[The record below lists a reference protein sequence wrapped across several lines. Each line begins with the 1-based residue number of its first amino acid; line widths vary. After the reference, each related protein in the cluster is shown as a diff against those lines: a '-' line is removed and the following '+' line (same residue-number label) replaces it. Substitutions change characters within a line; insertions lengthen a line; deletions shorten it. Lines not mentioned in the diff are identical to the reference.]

1 MSDNFIDQGNGGEQS
16 FADLLDSYS
25 KGMNE
30 NIQVGDRIQGEVISI
45 GEDSVYIDTGTK
57 IDGVIDR
64 VELLNEDGGLSCEI
78 GDTLE
83 LYVVS
88 FNGNEIRLSKALA
101 GIGSLRILEEA
112 FQSAV
117 PVEGKVKSQIKGG
130 FQVEM
135 SQRRAFCPVS
145 QMDLKYVED
154 PDEYV
159 GNTYRFLITRF
170 EEGGRNIVV
179 SRRELLDK
187 EQRKE
192 RDEFIREVRIG
203 DQLQGRV
210 SKVMPYGA
218 FIELFPGVEG
228 MAHVSE
234 LSWSRVEKPDDV
246 LKVDDSVEVKVLNI
260 LTPEKGGAP
269 RISLSLKQITGDPW
283 DKVSE
288 TFSEGEKVKGT
299 VKRCAGFGAFVEI
312 APGIEGLVHI
322 SEMSYLKRVVRPE
335 DVVQVGQTLHV
346 MIKQI
351 DRENRRISLS
361 IKDAEG
367 DPWIDIEEKYKVGQ
381 AVQGI
386 LDKRENF
393 GYFVTLEPG
402 ITGLLPHSKLKGAG
416 GPSSLERLKPG
427 EPIKVVI
434 AEIHVHEHKI
444 TLGPGELKE
453 EEDWKQFA
461 DKKKSPFGSLG
472 EKLQQAMK
480 SRKDVSD

>member
-1 MSDNFIDQGNGGEQS
+1 MSDNFSDQGNGEEQS

-64 VELLNEDGGLSCEI
+64 SELFNEDGELSCKI

-88 FNGNEIRLSKALA
+88 FNGNEIKLSKALS
-101 GIGSLRILEEA
+101 GIGSFRILEEA
-112 FQSAV
+112 FQHAV

-130 FQVEM
+130 FQVEI

-145 QMDLKYVED
+145 QIDLKYVEN

-159 GNTYRFLITRF
+159 GNTYHFLITRF
-170 EEGGRNIVV
+170 EERGKNIVV

-192 RDEFIREVRIG
+192 RDEFIQEVRTG
-203 DQLQGRV
+203 AQLQGRV

-234 LSWSRVEKPDDV
+234 LSWSRVEKPEDVVKADD
-246 LKVDDSVEVKVLNI
+246 LVEVKVLDI
-260 LTPEKGGAP
+260 VAPEKGGTP

-283 DKVSE
+283 ENVSE

-351 DRENRRISLS
+351 DSEKRRISLS
-361 IKDAEG
+361 MKDALG
-367 DPWIDIEEKYKVGQ
+367 DPWADIEEKYKVGQ

-386 LDKRENF
+386 LDKKEKF

-416 GPSSLERLKPG
+416 EPSSLEKLKPG
-427 EPIKVVI
+427 DPIKVVVE
-434 AEIHVHEHKI
+434 EIHAHEHKM
-444 TLGPGELKE
+444 TLGPGDMKE
-453 EEDWKQFA
+453 EGDWKQFSNT
-461 DKKKSPFGSLG
+461 KGSPFGSLG
-472 EKLQQAMK
+472 ENLQQALK
-480 SRKDVSD
+480 SEKDVPD